1 MKNSLNILLYILGGA
16 IALWLTAK
24 ILLPVGFPFLIGW
37 ALAHLSRP
45 LRPTKFPQKLGAI
58 FGVTAVFLLL
68 CLLFW
73 LFGHILFRQMEK
85 ISHSLPTFL
94 ESLGGPVR
102 ELQAKLLRLA
112 ARLPASIAPAAV
124 EWVEKLFAG
133 SSVLLSSLSQWVL
146 GWAANLLS
154 FVPNLLLFVLTAL
167 LSSYFFAIEEEKIS
181 ALLHRHLPASWCS
194 KGRALWSRLKSSLK
208 GYGKAQLYLSGISL
222 LLCFVGLWILGK
234 PPLWSVPISLV
245 DALPVFG
252 AGAVLIP
259 WSIILLLQGSNF
271 AGVGMLLLYAVISIG
286 RTVLEP
292 RFLGRQIGLH
302 PLLTL
307 LSLYAGFHFF
317 GFFGIL
323 LLPVGVMMLKQLYDL
338 SSG

>member
-1 MKNSLNILLYILGGA
+1 MKQSLNILLYILGGA

-37 ALAHLSRP
+37 ALARLSRP
-45 LRPTKFPQKLGAI
+45 LRPAKLPKKLAAV
-58 FGVTAVFLLL
+58 FGVTAVFVLL

-73 LFGHILFRQMEK
+73 LLGHFLFRQMEK
-85 ISHSLPTFL
+85 ITYHLPNFL
-94 ESLGGPVR
+94 ENLGGPVQ
-102 ELQAKLLRLA
+102 ELKATFLRLA
-112 ARLPASIAPAAV
+112 TRLPDSIAPAAV
-124 EWVEKLFAG
+124 DWVEKLFEG
-133 SSVLLSSLSQWVL
+133 SSGLLSSLSQWVL
-146 GWAANLLS
+146 GWAANLLA

-181 ALLHRHLPASWCS
+181 ALLHRRLPNNWCS
-194 KGRALWSRLKSSLK
+194 KGRELWSRLKSSLK
-208 GYGKAQLYLSGISL
+208 GYCKAQLYLSGISL
-222 LLCFVGLWILGK
+222 LFSFAGLWVLGL
-234 PPLWSVPISLV
+234 PPLWAVPIALV

-259 WSIILLLQGSNF
+259 WALLLLLQGSRF
-271 AGVGMLLLYAVISIG
+271 AGIGMLVLYALTSVS
-286 RTVLEP
+286 RTILEP

-307 LSLYAGFHFF
+307 LSLYAGFRFF
-317 GFFGIL
+317 GFLGIL

-338 SSG
+338 SFG

>member
-1 MKNSLNILLYILGGA
+1 MKQSLNILLYILGGA

-37 ALAHLSRP
+37 ALARLSRP
-45 LRPTKFPQKLGAI
+45 LRPKKLPKKLGAM

-73 LFGHILFRQMEK
+73 LSGHFLFRQMEK
-85 ISHSLPTFL
+85 ISYHLPSFL
-94 ESLGGPVR
+94 ESLGGPVQ
-102 ELQAKLLRLA
+102 ELNAIFLRLA
-112 ARLPASIAPAAV
+112 ARLPDSFAPAAV

-133 SSVLLSSLSQWVL
+133 SSGLLSSLSQWVL
-146 GWAANLLS
+146 GWAANLLA
-154 FVPNLLLFVLTAL
+154 FVPNLLLFILTAL

-181 ALLHRHLPASWCS
+181 ALLHRRLPKDWCS
-194 KGRALWSRLKSSLK
+194 KGRELWSHLKSSLK

-234 PPLWSVPISLV
+234 PPLWAVPISLV

-259 WSIILLLQGSNF
+259 WAVVLLLQGSSF
-271 AGVGMLLLYAVISIG
+271 AGVGMLTLYAIISIS
-286 RTVLEP
+286 RTLLEP

-307 LSLYAGFHFF
+307 LSLYAGFRFF
-317 GFFGIL
+317 GFWGIL

-338 SSG
+338 SFG